1 MPNFGSSLKPSQIR
15 RLLEHQWEVNA
26 LAEKS
31 GSPQMPLC
39 IWGEHGV
46 GKTQLVEDF
55 AREKGYEFCYLAPA
69 QLDEMGDLLGLP
81 ALENGQTVLR
91 PPAWAPS
98 KPGPGILLIDDL
110 NRAEDRILRGLMQL
124 LQRRALL
131 SWQLPAGWQIVC
143 TANPDNGD
151 YSVTPLDEAMLSRLL
166 NVNLR
171 FDPQEWAVW
180 ARKNGVHPAGIQFLL
195 SRSKEASSA
204 NPRAWT
210 QFFAAYAQAPAG
222 DMDLILHLAIGMVGE
237 KAAAAFIQFLRS
249 GEDQVPNPEAILNST
264 AFAAEV
270 LPALRVLQQDGVT
283 KVDVLAALQ
292 QNLLSL
298 VEEKGLNVHQS
309 ENLIDFLSLDF
320 YPADLRFKL
329 LRQLA
334 ALPNPEVQDFF
345 QDPRV
350 LDML

>member
-1 MPNFGSSLKPSQIR
+1 MPNYGPSLKPSQIR
-15 RLLEHQWEVNA
+15 RLLKHQWEVNV
-26 LAEKS
+26 LAEKN

-55 AREKGYEFCYLAPA
+55 TREKAYEFCYLAPA

-91 PPAWAPS
+91 PPAWSPS
-98 KPGPGILLIDDL
+98 NPGPGILLIDDL
-110 NRAEDRILRGLMQL
+110 NRADDRILRGLMQL

-166 NVNLR
+166 HVTLR
-171 FDPQEWAVW
+171 FDPQEWALW
-180 ARKNGVHPAGIQFLL
+180 ARKNGVHPTGIQFLL
-195 SRSKEASSA
+195 SRSEDAYKA

-222 DMDLILHLAIGMVGE
+222 DLDLILYLAMGIVGE
-237 KAAAAFIQFLRS
+237 KAAADFIQFLRS
-249 GEDQVPNPEAILNST
+249 GEDQVPAPEAILNALNFSG
-264 AFAAEV
+264 EI
-270 LPALRVLQQDGVT
+270 LPALRVLQHDGVL

-298 VEEKGLNVHQS
+298 VEEKGINVQQS
-309 ENLIDFLSLDF
+309 ENLINFLTLDF

-334 ALPNPEVQDFF
+334 ALPSPGVQDFF

-350 LDML
+350 LDLL